1 MDGRLNF
8 LDTDFSK
15 AFAGFALPGFDAET
29 VLASQRKNV
38 EALTQANQL
47 AAEGLQ
53 AVAKRQVE
61 IAKEAIEEASTLF
74 RDITQ
79 PSAPE
84 DRIAKNADLLKQAFE
99 KGLAHARELTGTL
112 AKGHAEAFDV
122 ITKRVSEGLDEIKTT
137 SKSVVAKG
145 FNETKAAAKSRVAA

>member
-1 MDGRLNF
+1 MDGRNSF

-15 AFAGFALPGFDAET
+15 AFAGFTVPGFDAESL
-29 VLASQRKNV
+29 LASQRKNV

-61 IAKEAIEEASTLF
+61 IAKEAIEEASTLM

-79 PSAPE
+79 PTAPE
-84 DRIAKNADLLKQAFE
+84 DRVAKSAELLKQTFE
-99 KGLAHARELTGTL
+99 KGLANARELALTL
-112 AKGHAEAFDV
+112 AKAQTEAFDV
-122 ITKRVSEGLDEIKTT
+122 ITKRVAEGLEEIRDT
-137 SKSVVAKG
+137 AK
-145 FNETKAAAKSRVAA
+145 NRAAK

>member
-8 LDTDFSK
+8 LDTDFTK
-15 AFAGFALPGFDAET
+15 AFAGFNVPGFDAESL
-29 VLASQRKNV
+29 LASQHKNV

-61 IAKEAIEEASTLF
+61 IARETIEEATTLL

-79 PSAPE
+79 PTAPE
-84 DRIAKNADLLKQAFE
+84 ERIAKNAELLKQTFE
-99 KGLAHARELTGTL
+99 KGLAHARELALTL
-112 AKGHAEAFDV
+112 AKA
-122 ITKRVSEGLDEIKTT
+122 
-137 SKSVVAKG
+137 
-145 FNETKAAAKSRVAA
+145 